1 VSGRSEAT
9 ADALLYAAS
18 ALAAV
23 VVGLAAGIPLF
34 REWGRMA
41 APVYLLAAVVAAW
54 ISLRSGPRE
63 RQHRSLTWLAL
74 AVLVGAA
81 LLPLGLE
88 AAWRAKTGPGLH
100 AQSEAI
106 VTEEAARALK
116 GGVDPYSAA
125 YLHGPLEA
133 RPLGTKTHFPYLP
146 GMLVFGLPRAL
157 DGSSALA
164 DARIAFAIFTVAV
177 GTLALARG
185 PLKRAPPRHLRAS
198 ALVLAVLP
206 TGALLMATGG
216 DDLPVLALM
225 LLALV
230 LAAEHRPGASG
241 VVAGLAAITKQTAWI
256 LLPFLAL
263 AARDKEGRSARLR
276 FSAPAVAI
284 VVLGLAPFVAWGPG
298 DFLEDVIR
306 FPLGLGRQR
315 SAAGTPTLGA
325 ALIRLFPTLRTP
337 LTVALVCV
345 VLALFAFILLRRP
358 PSTAWATSRDAGLVF
373 LAAILLAP
381 AVRLGYAV
389 YPIDLFV
396 WAWALRASRARTA
409 EVATESGDTVAG

>member
-18 ALAAV
+18 ALAAAI
-23 VVGLAAGIPLF
+23 VGLAAGIPLF
-34 REWGRMA
+34 REWGRIA
-41 APVYLLAAVVAAW
+41 TPVYLLAAVVAAW
-54 ISLRSGPRE
+54 ISFRRGPGE

-88 AAWRAKTGPGLH
+88 AVWRGNSGPGLH

-116 GGVDPYSAA
+116 RGIDPYSAD

-164 DARIAFAIFTVAV
+164 DARIAFAVFTVAV
-177 GTLALARG
+177 GSLALVRP
-185 PLKRAPPRHLRAS
+185 PLRRAPPRHRRAS

-225 LLALV
+225 LLALA
-230 LAAEHRPGASG
+230 LAAEHRPEASG

-263 AARDKEGRSARLR
+263 SARDREGRPARLQ
-276 FSAPAVAI
+276 FSAPATAI

-298 DFLEDVIR
+298 DFVEDVIR

-325 ALIRLFPTLRTP
+325 ALIRLLPTLRTP
-337 LTVALVCV
+337 LTVAIVCV
-345 VLALFAFILLRRP
+345 VLALFVFILVRRP
-358 PSTAWATSRDAGLVF
+358 PSTAWAASRDAGLVF

-381 AVRLGYAV
+381 TVRFGYVV

-396 WAWALRASRARTA
+396 WAWALRGSRARST
-409 EVATESGDTVAG
+409 EVANESGDTPA